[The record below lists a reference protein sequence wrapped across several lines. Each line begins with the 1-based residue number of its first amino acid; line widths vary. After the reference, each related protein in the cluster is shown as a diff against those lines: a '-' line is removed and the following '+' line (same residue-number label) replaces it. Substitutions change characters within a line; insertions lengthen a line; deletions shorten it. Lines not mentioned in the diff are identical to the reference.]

1 MSENGYKKRQSNNEP
16 EEEFEEVLSPEQM
29 HPVDVAEAYGSDL
42 LNGLT
47 EKQVRKARRL
57 FGRNELKSDL
67 KLSFR
72 ESLKNQFKG
81 LIGLFLAV
89 SSLLMFVF
97 RPDEPVYV
105 CMAAVITGVMLLN
118 AFAEYRAS
126 KALQVPRKYSSLKAH
141 VVRDGE
147 EQVADSEALVPGDLI
162 TVEKGFVVPADCR
175 LVDDFGLAVLETH
188 VSGSE
193 GSVAKDGRYMARG
206 GIEPICANMI
216 YAGSIVTAGHG
227 SAIVCRTGKDTLMR
241 RMRPDAGEYVPGML
255 KYVKNLCRV
264 TSVTAAVICFLL
276 LLIGVAAGADITEWF
291 VCALAIGASS
301 LCDSMVSLCAGSLG
315 FGAKRM
321 ANDGMVVKNYGKL
334 QTLAGVNTV
343 MCGRNLAFPPKR
355 IYLSGFFLSNRAYDR
370 AKRPDAQAE
379 ELLKL
384 LLACSD
390 AKRTTAAEKK
400 QRHGLPEYRGSQLD
414 DAVVDYFEEWN
425 KQIGNLRE
433 QYIRMDAEYT
443 LSGDVSR
450 LLALHNGKNTVIV
463 RGSPENVLS
472 RCVGYT
478 LDGTD
483 YRISD
488 FTRRKILSAAEDY
501 SRTNSFLVAVAC
513 GETAADTLRGIE
525 AEQNLIF
532 KGFVSFSSSLSPG
545 VAEAVYRCNG
555 ADIETVLNSDDAYYP
570 ALNSAKSAGIITD
583 ENQILTAEQLR
594 SCDRG
599 LLIANC
605 PYYKLFL
612 NIDDGEWLDIVRM
625 RRENGRVAAVTAER
639 INELPI
645 MREADVSIVPESSG
659 DTLRQ
664 TADMLMLDKGINL
677 IAEGILNAKTIVKRI
692 RSVVTYLLAGIVM
705 LFSASVF
712 SASYDQVPAFR
723 AQDVMF
729 GGIIFNLAFA
739 FALAYAPRSMH
750 TLKEKI
756 EILPDKVRLTDF
768 IYPLMFSIG
777 GGIVLFVCFA
787 ATQSYTCSLLALTAM
802 LFVFACTC
810 AGHGGVFVS
819 KRFGNTLLFGV
830 GAAAALVLAALMFT
844 KPGHALFG
852 YGVPDSGSVFF
863 TAGLC
868 LAYCLV
874 TQILRYFF
882 SPHGNGT
889 KKLRAA
895 QEKKEKAKKNRAKDP
910 GLFGKLRDSFMRR
923 RAPEKKDF
931 VFDDEDEPDEAGVSE
946 GEAEDGDE
954 DIDDVDF
961 DDGGDDY
968 GEDDYGEDVPNG
980 DGADGLPDEEPG
992 KAKSAGGL
1000 KRFFAKLRAKK
1011 GGTEYADGGD
1021 EPGEEDFE
1029 EENFEEYRGEEEP
1042 MNEEPG
1048 EDIDDGDD
1056 EL

>member
-1 MSENGYKKRQSNNEP
+1 DKRQPNTGP
-16 EEEFEEVLSPEQM
+16 EEAEELLSPEQM
-29 HPVDVAEAYGSDL
+29 HPVDVAEALESDL

-47 EKQVRKARRL
+47 DKQVRRARRV
-57 FGRNELKSDL
+57 FGRNELKSGF

-89 SSLLMFVF
+89 ASLLMFAF
-97 RPDEPVYV
+97 RPDEPVYL
-105 CMAAVITGVMLLN
+105 CMAAVVTAVMLLN

-126 KALQVPRKYSSLKAH
+126 KSLQVPRKYSSLKAH
-141 VVRDGE
+141 VVRGGE
-147 EQVADSEALVPGDLI
+147 EQIVDSMALVPGDLI
-162 TVEKGFVVPADCR
+162 IVERGSVVPADCR
-175 LVDDFGLAVLETH
+175 LVDDFGLTVLETH
-188 VSGSE
+188 VSGSD
-193 GSVAKDGRYMARG
+193 GSVAKDSRYLARG
-206 GIEPICANMI
+206 GIEPVCANMI

-227 SAIVCRTGKDTLMR
+227 SAIVCRTGRDTLMR
-241 RMRPDAGEYVPGML
+241 RMHPETEEYVPGML
-255 KYVKNLCRV
+255 KYVKNLCRI
-264 TSVTAAVICFLL
+264 TSVTAAIICFLL

-291 VCALAIGASS
+291 ICALAIGASS

-315 FGAKRM
+315 SGAKRM

-355 IYLSGFFLSNRAYDR
+355 ISLTGFFLSNRAYDR

-384 LLACSD
+384 MLACSD
-390 AKRTTAAEKK
+390 AKRTSAAEKK
-400 QRHGLPEYRGSQLD
+400 QKHGLPEYRGTPLD
-414 DAVVDYFEEWN
+414 NAVVEYFEEWN
-425 KQIGNLRE
+425 KQIGNIRE

-443 LSGDVSR
+443 LSGDVAR
-450 LLALHNGKNTVIV
+450 LLALHNGRNTVIV

-513 GETAADTLRGIE
+513 GETQADTLRGIE
-525 AEQNLIF
+525 AEQSLIF

-570 ALNSAKSAGIITD
+570 ALNSAKSAGIIQD

-612 NIDDGEWLDIVRM
+612 NIDDAEWLDIVKM
-625 RRENGRVAAVTAER
+625 RRENGRIAAVTAER

-645 MREADVSIVPESSG
+645 MREADVSIVPENSG

-664 TADMLMLDKGINL
+664 TADMLMLDRGINL

-712 SASYDQVPAFR
+712 SASYDQTPAFR

-739 FALAYAPRSMH
+739 FALAYAPRSTH
-750 TLKEKI
+750 TLKEKFD
-756 EILPDKVRLTDF
+756 ILPDKVRLTDF

-777 GGIVLFVCFA
+777 GGIVLFVCFV

-819 KRFGNTLLFGV
+819 KRFGNTLLFLV
-830 GAAAALVLAALMFT
+830 GAGAALVLAALIFT
-844 KPGHALFG
+844 KPGHSLFG
-852 YGVPDSGSVFF
+852 YGVPDSGSLLF

-868 LAYCLV
+868 LAYCLI

-882 SPHGNGT
+882 SPHGNGA
-889 KKLRAA
+889 KKAGSA
-895 QEKKEKAKKNRAKDP
+895 GKKQKSKAKSQRKKIR
-910 GLFGKLRDSFMRR
+910 LFGKMRDSFKRR
-923 RAPEKKDF
+923 RAPEEKDF
-931 VFDDEDEPDEAGVSE
+931 VFDDEEGPEAAPTPPADEEEEDEEDGYGRE
-946 GEAEDGDE
+946 ILDDGDGDDDGDE
-954 DIDDVDF
+954 DEDAG
-961 DDGGDDY
+961 DDGA
-968 GEDDYGEDVPNG
+968 GEDFPAPGE
-980 DGADGLPDEEPG
+980 
-992 KAKSAGGL
+992 
-1000 KRFFAKLRAKK
+1000 KRGIKGWFAKLRAKK
-1011 GGTEYADGGD
+1011 DESEYIPDPD
-1021 EPGEEDFE
+1021 EAE
-1029 EENFEEYRGEEEP
+1029 EEY
-1042 MNEEPG
+1042 G
-1048 EDIDDGDD
+1048 EDEEAGDYDDDEDDGDD
-1056 EL
+1056 EI

>member
-1 MSENGYKKRQSNNEP
+1 MSENGYKERQSNNGP
-16 EEEFEEVLSPEQM
+16 EEDYEEVLSPEQL
-29 HPVDVAEAYGSDL
+29 HPVDVAEALGSDL
-42 LNGLT
+42 LNGLS
-47 EKQVRKARRL
+47 EKQVRKARRV
-57 FGRNELKSDL
+57 FGRNELKSDFR
-67 KLSFR
+67 LSFR
-72 ESLKNQFKG
+72 DSLKNQFKG
-81 LIGLFLAV
+81 LIGLFLAA
-89 SSLLMFVF
+89 SSLLMFAF
-97 RPDEPVYV
+97 RSDEPVYI
-105 CMAAVITGVMLLN
+105 CMAAVIIAIMLLN

-141 VVRDGE
+141 VVREGA
-147 EQVADSEALVPGDLI
+147 EQDVDSMALVPGDLI
-162 TVEKGFVVPADCR
+162 TVEHGSVVPADCR

-193 GSVAKDGRYMARG
+193 GSVAKDSRYMARG
-206 GIEPICANMI
+206 GIEPVCANMI

-227 SAIVCRTGKDTLMR
+227 SAIVCRTGRDTLMR
-241 RMRPDAGEYVPGML
+241 RMRPETEEYVPGML
-255 KYVKNLCRV
+255 KYVKNLCRI
-264 TSVTAAVICFLL
+264 TSVTAAIICFLL

-291 VCALAIGASS
+291 ICALSIGASS

-315 FGAKRM
+315 SGAKRM

-343 MCGRNLAFPPKR
+343 MCSRNLAFPPKR
-355 IYLSGFFLSNRAYDR
+355 ITLTGFFLSNRAYER
-370 AKRPDAQAE
+370 SKRPDAQAE

-384 LLACSD
+384 MLACSD

-400 QRHGLPEYRGSQLD
+400 QRHGLPEYRGTPLD
-414 DAVVDYFEEWN
+414 NAVVEYFEEWN
-425 KQIGNLRE
+425 KQIGNIRE

-478 LDGTD
+478 LDGVD

-513 GETAADTLRGIE
+513 GETEADTLRGIE

-583 ENQILTAEQLR
+583 ENQILTAEQIR

-612 NIDDGEWLDIVRM
+612 NIDDGEWLDIVKM

-664 TADMLMLDKGINL
+664 TADMLMLDKGLNL
-677 IAEGILNAKTIVKRI
+677 IAEGILNAKTVVKRI
-692 RSVVTYLLAGIVM
+692 RSVVTYLLAGIIM

-750 TLKEKI
+750 TLKEKFDI
-756 EILPDKVRLTDF
+756 MPDKVRLTDF

-830 GAAAALVLAALMFT
+830 GAAVMLVLAGLIFT
-844 KPGHALFG
+844 KPGHSLFG
-852 YGVPDSGSVFF
+852 YGVPDSGSLLF

-868 LAYCLV
+868 LVYCIV

-882 SPHGNGT
+882 SPHANGA
-889 KKLRAA
+889 KKLQAA
-895 QEKKEKAKKNRAKDP
+895 QEKKQKAKNSQKKP

-923 RAPEKKDF
+923 RAPEKKNF
-931 VFDDEDEPDEAGVSE
+931 VFDDEEEPEDGAGPDEDTEDS
-946 GEAEDGDE
+946 EDGIE
-954 DIDDVDF
+954 DVDF
-961 DDGGDDY
+961 DDGGEDY
-968 GEDDYGEDVPNG
+968 DEPAEEEEEDVFE
-980 DGADGLPDEEPG
+980 DLPDDTPAE
-992 KAKSAGGL
+992 KRRGL
-1000 KRFFAKLRAKK
+1000 KGFFAKLRSKK
-1011 GGTEYADGGD
+1011 DESEYIADPGGEPEDDDFDGYAD
-1021 EPGEEDFE
+1021 EEDAFE
-1029 EENFEEYRGEEEP
+1029 EKSGENGEP
-1042 MNEEPG
+1042 
-1048 EDIDDGDD
+1048 DDADDFRDDGDD